1 MPLNIVND
9 KYFTRSMPLNKK
21 KKRDSSLSFS
31 SGHCSSLLLSQSML
45 CSSSSS
51 LPLAPATLRKPP
63 QDCLNSERGLRKE
76 NPSNKSIVVDKAR
89 FIAKFEKFKE
99 EYEETMLAYN
109 MGITKK
115 NASELK
121 KIMANEKA
129 AEIVMADPRRA
140 KRCCN

>member
-63 QDCLNSERGLRKE
+63 QDCELRMNIFISHQIQISKSSTSRFVGF
-76 NPSNKSIVVDKAR
+76 NP
-89 FIAKFEKFKE
+89 
-99 EYEETMLAYN
+99 
-109 MGITKK
+109 
-115 NASELK
+115 
-121 KIMANEKA
+121 
-129 AEIVMADPRRA
+129 
-140 KRCCN
+140 